1 MPEIFAELN
10 PTSGPCVR
18 FLNETTFRVCF
29 TADKKFT
36 DSALNRYEFIT
47 EPAAENLPQVTV
59 TQNEAGFVAETSRV
73 RVQFTHTTGRLEVTN
88 RRTGKVVLEQ
98 IHTELAPARA
108 HFRVAPD
115 EDWIGFGDQT
125 RERLFHRGQ
134 QINLWVSNVKSYV
147 PVPFFMSTR
156 GCGVLINSTH
166 QIRLD
171 MAHSQPDQYF
181 WQDQRGVIDYYVFV
195 GDSFKNLIEQYTDLT
210 GKPKLPPLWSFGLWY
225 LCRMQAN
232 DFEVMSDALNFRNLE
247 IPCDIIGLEPGWM
260 EVNYD
265 YSTNKSWNSRLFPI
279 PYWAPNGPHNFFN
292 ALKRMGFHLELWLCN
307 DYDLSGEEERRIQGN
322 TDQLQ
327 ATGSAGN
334 FQADAEIDTHFQY
347 PVFQDQITKKGE
359 AWFEHLKKF
368 VDQGVDFF
376 KQDGSLQVN
385 DHPDRIFSNGM
396 RDAEMHNLY
405 PLLYSRQMHQGFET
419 HTGRRALVFTVAGWA
434 GFQAWCGTWTGDT
447 GGRLITL
454 GGMLNTALIGHSW
467 ATNDMEVAQKE
478 GIHFGYLQPWSQIN
492 SWTYFRMP
500 WVQGTELLKMHQDY
514 SRLRARLIPYLYAW
528 AYQATRSGVPLLRPL
543 ALEFESD
550 LKSRNVLHEYL
561 LGRDLL
567 VVIYKNEAWFP
578 AGLWKD
584 FWTGEILPG
593 GQEKP
598 ITWPENRGGGLY
610 VRSGGIIPFGP
621 LLQHRGEK
629 PIDAITIYLFPDETE
644 TTLEFYEDD
653 GISLAHHT
661 GECGIT
667 PISCRKNGQR
677 VQATVGKTRGHFSG
691 QSAHRTWGFTVAL
704 DFTPGKITIN
714 QNTLPASAWKFDA
727 VRNELHIDSQPG
739 PIELEI
745 E

>member
-1 MPEIFAELN
+1 MPDIFAELN
-10 PTSGPCVR
+10 PGFGLCVR

-29 TADKKFT
+29 SPEKKFT

-47 EPAAENLPQVTV
+47 EPAIHQVSL
-59 TQNEAGFVAETSRV
+59 TQNKSGFSAETASV
-73 RVQFTHTTGRLEVTN
+73 RVQFTRASSRLEVTN
-88 RRTGKVVLEQ
+88 RRTGQVVLEQ

-108 HFRVAPD
+108 HFQVTPD

-195 GDSFKNLIEQYTDLT
+195 GDSFKNLIDQYTNLT

-279 PYWAPNGPHNFFN
+279 PYWAPNGPHNFCN
-292 ALKRMGFHLELWLCN
+292 TLKRMGFHLELWLCN
-307 DYDLSGEEERRIQGN
+307 DYDLSGEEERRIHGN

-347 PVFQDQITKKGE
+347 PVFQDQITKNGE

-454 GGMLNTALIGHSW
+454 GGMLNTALVGHSW

-500 WVQGTELLKMHQDY
+500 WVQGSELLKMHQDY

-550 LKSRNVLHEYL
+550 LKSRTVLHEYL

-578 AGLWKD
+578 AGLWKN
-584 FWTGEILPG
+584 FWTGEVLSG

-598 ITWPENRGGGLY
+598 ISWPENRGGGLY
-610 VRSGGIIPFGP
+610 VRNGGIIPFGP

-629 PIDAITIYLFPDETE
+629 PIDVITIYLFPDETE

-653 GISLAHHT
+653 GVSLAHHT
-661 GECGIT
+661 DECGIT

-677 VQATVGKTRGHFSG
+677 VQATVGETRGHFSG

-704 DFTPGKITIN
+704 DFTPGKISIN
-714 QNTLPASAWKFDA
+714 QNTLPASAWRFDA